1 MGLPLPKPVAGLVT
15 LLWLLTATVHA
26 PASELNLQGYIKSYL
41 IAQEGQPNSLFTL
54 PSLTRSQNNI
64 RLMLDIFSSQTV
76 WQIHYEVSPL
86 LSSRAGNPLATNTLP
101 TAPGYRLTDLDPLLG
116 ASGNKRSVLQNLDRL
131 NVQFQ
136 FADGDLTVG
145 RQAITFGSARMIN
158 PTDVFL
164 PFNLGTLN
172 TEYRVGVDS
181 IRYQKAWGEL
191 GELDVG
197 LVFGDDAQSRN
208 SAAFVQIKQN
218 FRGKDLKFSFIQFA
232 DQTLVGGGL
241 EGALGNFGVW
251 LEIASVSGPDDYTRG
266 SVGVDYAFTANTFA
280 MVEYHVSSA
289 GTTDTELYLNHFE
302 SLAFK
307 TGGVFLLGRHYIIAN
322 LAQTFSPLWQASV
335 QTVRNL
341 DDHSSFTALSANY
354 NVAEDIYLDFG
365 IYLFQGKGFE
375 VNDTLGQFLLG
386 SEYGATANA
395 VYTSIRF
402 YF

>member
-1 MGLPLPKPVAGLVT
+1 MSKPLAALVT
-15 LLWLLTATVHA
+15 MLWLLAATMHA
-26 PASELNLQGYIKSYL
+26 RAGELNLHGYIKSYL
-41 IAQEGQPNSLFTL
+41 IAQEGQSNSLFTL

-64 RLMLDIFSSQTV
+64 RLMLDIFGSNTI

-86 LSSRAGNPLATNTLP
+86 LSSRPGNPFSTNTQP
-101 TAPGYRLTDLDPLLG
+101 AAPGYRLTDLDPLLK
-116 ASGNKRSVLQNLDRL
+116 ASGNKRSVLQNLDRF

-145 RQAITFGSARMIN
+145 RQAITFGSARIIN

-172 TEYRVGVDS
+172 TEYRIGVDS

-191 GELDVG
+191 GELDAG
-197 LVFGDDAQSRN
+197 LVFGDNAQSKN
-208 SAAFVQIKQN
+208 SAAFIQIKQN
-218 FRGKDLKFSFIQFA
+218 FRGNDLKFSLIQFA

-280 MVEYHVSSA
+280 MAEYHVSSA
-289 GTTDTELYLNHFE
+289 GTTETEQYLNHFE

-307 TGGVFLLGRHYIIAN
+307 TGGVFLLGRHYIIAS
-322 LAQTFSPLWQASV
+322 LSQTLSPLWQVSV
-335 QTVRNL
+335 QTIQNL
-341 DDHSSFTALSANY
+341 DDHSSFTSLSANY

-365 IYLFQGKGFE
+365 IYLFQGKGIE

-386 SEYGATANA
+386 SEYGANANA
-395 VYTSIRF
+395 IYTSIRL

>member
-1 MGLPLPKPVAGLVT
+1 MGLTLSKPLAALVT
-15 LLWLLTATVHA
+15 MLWLLAITLHA

-41 IAQEGQPNSLFTL
+41 IAQEGQSNSLFPL

-64 RLMLDIFSSQTV
+64 RLVLDIFRSHTV

-86 LSSRAGNPLATNTLP
+86 LSSRAANPFSTNTLP
-101 TAPGYRLTDLDPLLG
+101 TAPGYRLTDLDPLLRT
-116 ASGNKRSVLQNLDRL
+116 SGNKRSVLQNLDRF

-136 FADGDLTVG
+136 FEGGDLTVG

-172 TEYRVGVDS
+172 TEYRIGVDS

-191 GELDVG
+191 GELDAG
-197 LVFGDDAQSRN
+197 LVFGDNAQSRN
-208 SAAFVQIKQN
+208 SAAFIQIKQN
-218 FRGKDLKFSFIQFA
+218 FHGNDLKFSFIQFA
-232 DQTLVGGGL
+232 GQTLVGGGL

-251 LEIASVSGPDDYTRG
+251 LEVASVSGPDDYTRG

-280 MVEYHVSSA
+280 MAEYHVSSA
-289 GTTDTELYLNHFE
+289 GTTETEQYLNHFE

-307 TGGVFLLGRHYIIAN
+307 TGGVFLLGRHYIIAS
-322 LAQTFSPLWQASV
+322 LSQTLSPLWQASV
-335 QTVRNL
+335 QTIQNL
-341 DDHSSFTALSANY
+341 DDHSSFTSLSTNY

>member
-1 MGLPLPKPVAGLVT
+1 MSKPLAALVT
-15 LLWLLTATVHA
+15 MLWLLAATMHA
-26 PASELNLQGYIKSYL
+26 RASELNLQGHIKSYL
-41 IAQEGQPNSLFTL
+41 IAQEGQSNSLFTL

-64 RLMLDIFSSQTV
+64 RLMLDIFGSNTI

-86 LSSRAGNPLATNTLP
+86 LSSRAGNPFSTNTQP
-101 TAPGYRLTDLDPLLG
+101 TAPGYRLTDLDPLLK
-116 ASGNKRSVLQNLDRL
+116 ASGNKRSVLQNLDRF

-145 RQAITFGSARMIN
+145 RQAITFGSARIIN

-172 TEYRVGVDS
+172 TEYRIGVDS

-191 GELDVG
+191 GELDAG
-197 LVFGDDAQSRN
+197 LVFGDNAQSKN
-208 SAAFVQIKQN
+208 SAAFIQIKQN
-218 FRGKDLKFSFIQFA
+218 FRGNDLKFSLIQFA

-280 MVEYHVSSA
+280 MAEYHVSSA
-289 GTTDTELYLNHFE
+289 GTTETEQYLNHFE

-307 TGGVFLLGRHYIIAN
+307 TGGVFLLGRHYIIAS
-322 LAQTFSPLWQASV
+322 LSQTLSPLWQVSV
-335 QTVRNL
+335 QTIQNL
-341 DDHSSFTALSANY
+341 DDHSSFTSLSANY

-365 IYLFQGKGFE
+365 IYLFQGKGIE
-375 VNDTLGQFLLG
+375 VNDALGQFLLG
-386 SEYGATANA
+386 SEYGANANA
-395 VYTSIRF
+395 IYTSIRL

>member
-1 MGLPLPKPVAGLVT
+1 M
-15 LLWLLTATVHA
+15 LWLLAATMHA
-26 PASELNLQGYIKSYL
+26 RASELNLQGHIKSYL
-41 IAQEGQPNSLFTL
+41 IAQEGQSNSLFTL

-64 RLMLDIFSSQTV
+64 RLMLDIFGSNTI

-86 LSSRAGNPLATNTLP
+86 LSSRAGNPFSTNTQP
-101 TAPGYRLTDLDPLLG
+101 AAPGYRLTDLDPLLK
-116 ASGNKRSVLQNLDRL
+116 ASGNKRSVLQNLDRF

-145 RQAITFGSARMIN
+145 RQAITFGSARIIN

-172 TEYRVGVDS
+172 TEYRIGVDS

-191 GELDVG
+191 GELDAG
-197 LVFGDDAQSRN
+197 LVFGDNAQSKN
-208 SAAFVQIKQN
+208 SAAFIQIKQN
-218 FRGKDLKFSFIQFA
+218 FRGNDLKFSLIQFA

-280 MVEYHVSSA
+280 MAEYHVSSA
-289 GTTDTELYLNHFE
+289 GTTETEQYLNHFE

-307 TGGVFLLGRHYIIAN
+307 TGGVFLLGRHYIIAS
-322 LAQTFSPLWQASV
+322 LSQTLSPLWQVSV
-335 QTVRNL
+335 QTIQNL
-341 DDHSSFTALSANY
+341 DDHSSFTSLSANY

-365 IYLFQGKGFE
+365 IYLFQGKGIE
-375 VNDTLGQFLLG
+375 VNDTIGQFLLG
-386 SEYGATANA
+386 SEYGANANA
-395 VYTSIRF
+395 IYTSIRL

>member
-1 MGLPLPKPVAGLVT
+1 MSKPLAALVT
-15 LLWLLTATVHA
+15 MLWLLAATMHA
-26 PASELNLQGYIKSYL
+26 RASELNLQGYIKSYL
-41 IAQEGQPNSLFTL
+41 IAQEGQSNSLFTL

-64 RLMLDIFSSQTV
+64 RLMLDIFGSNTI

-86 LSSRAGNPLATNTLP
+86 LSSRAGNPFSTNTQP
-101 TAPGYRLTDLDPLLG
+101 AAPGYRLTDLDPLLK
-116 ASGNKRSVLQNLDRL
+116 ASGNKRSVLQNLDRF

-145 RQAITFGSARMIN
+145 RQAITFGSARIIN

-172 TEYRVGVDS
+172 TEYRIGVDS

-191 GELDVG
+191 GELDAG
-197 LVFGDDAQSRN
+197 LVFGDNAQSKN
-208 SAAFVQIKQN
+208 SAAFIQIKQN
-218 FRGKDLKFSFIQFA
+218 FRGNDLKFSLIQFA

-280 MVEYHVSSA
+280 MAEYHVSSA
-289 GTTDTELYLNHFE
+289 GTTETEQYLNHFE

-307 TGGVFLLGRHYIIAN
+307 TGGVFLLGRHYIIAS
-322 LAQTFSPLWQASV
+322 LSQTLSPLWQVSV
-335 QTVRNL
+335 QTIQNL
-341 DDHSSFTALSANY
+341 DDHSSFTSLSANY

-365 IYLFQGKGFE
+365 IYLFQGKGIE
-375 VNDTLGQFLLG
+375 VNDALGQFLLG
-386 SEYGATANA
+386 SEYGANANA
-395 VYTSIRF
+395 IYTSIRL